1 MNDLAFGLWLTVA
14 GMGVV
19 FGLLALL
26 WAMLSIVGWLDQ
38 RKARQVDDVPAGGA
52 VEAPVISDEDLAAI
66 TVAVAAHRTARR
78 RQAAPET
85 RSAVPGSQLWASR
98 WLAAGRTRQTRGW
111 QGRR

>member
-1 MNDLAFGLWLTVA
+1 MSDLTFGLWLTVA
-14 GMGVV
+14 GMSVV

-26 WAMLSIVGWLDQ
+26 WATLSIVGWLDQ
-38 RKARQVDDVPAGGA
+38 RTSRKTDEVPAPCA
-52 VEAPVISDEDLAAI
+52 MEAPVISDEDLAAI